1 MKKIFNI
8 FCLSA
13 AAFAIASCEPKL
25 EAPSPTK
32 GTVDFTK
39 YVAYGNSLT
48 IGFADNGLYNDGMAV
63 AYPVLISEQ
72 LKKVGGG
79 NFVTPYFA
87 EEQANGTGFLRL
99 TGFSSQGTPILTMN
113 MDKLAVTGFTA
124 QPHPV
129 INPSG
134 ARLADY
140 RGSAVNNLGIPSL
153 RVSDLMNTNY
163 HVVNPFLHRIY
174 SDDERAAGK
183 SYMQKA
189 TEAAP
194 TFFTAWLGNN
204 DALGYAVSG
213 GLVPLTPPGAFQASL
228 EAFITAV
235 TAGGAKGAIANIPD
249 VTSIPFMTTVGPL
262 VKQNL
267 LSKGLPGIIISAGN
281 DLNKDN
287 FNFLTTS
294 SIWSPG
300 ASGNLAYFT
309 LSFSAHAAN
318 LGVAGYGR
326 HLREA
331 YNSLRAAMPT
341 LTFETFYASTGY
353 DTTKVFGDILN
364 PVPHTFVL
372 DTVETANV
380 TEHIRLY
387 NEAIAAIATSKN
399 LALVDAN
406 AVLKSFRAGRVFD
419 GITVNSN
426 FISGGLFSLDG
437 VHLTPRGNAI
447 TANEFIKA
455 TNAKYGS
462 TIPLVNIGEYRGVR
476 LP

>member
-1 MKKIFNI
+1 
-8 FCLSA
+8 
-13 AAFAIASCEPKL
+13 
-25 EAPSPTK
+25 
-32 GTVDFTK
+32 
-39 YVAYGNSLT
+39 
-48 IGFADNGLYNDGMAV
+48 
-63 AYPVLISEQ
+63 
-72 LKKVGGG
+72 
-79 NFVTPYFA
+79 
-87 EEQANGTGFLRL
+87 
-99 TGFSSQGTPILTMN
+99 
-113 MDKLAVTGFTA
+113 
-124 QPHPV
+124 
-129 INPSG
+129 
-134 ARLADY
+134 
-140 RGSAVNNLGIPSL
+140 
-153 RVSDLMNTNY
+153 
-163 HVVNPFLHRIY
+163 
-174 SDDERAAGK
+174 
-183 SYMQKA
+183 
-189 TEAAP
+189 
-194 TFFTAWLGNN
+194 
-204 DALGYAVSG
+204 
-213 GLVPLTPPGAFQASL
+213 
-228 EAFITAV
+228 
-235 TAGGAKGAIANIPD
+235 
-249 VTSIPFMTTVGPL
+249 
-262 VKQNL
+262 
-267 LSKGLPGIIISAGN
+267 
-281 DLNKDN
+281 
-287 FNFLTTS
+287 
-294 SIWSPG
+294 
-300 ASGNLAYFT
+300 LAYFT